1 MEISNQ
7 EDIKEQEKLD
17 RQLLDLGPTV
27 PLPEPEV
34 LQPLPSL
41 SAGGVLSREN
51 SAEEGARLGS
61 AVQSVYITTISS
73 FEIQQNECFI
83 FTLLNVFV
91 C

>member
-7 EDIKEQEKLD
+7 EDIKEQEELD
-17 RQLLDLGPTV
+17 RQFLDLGPTV

-51 SAEEGARLGS
+51 SAEEGAR
-61 AVQSVYITTISS
+61 
-73 FEIQQNECFI
+73 
-83 FTLLNVFV
+83 
-91 C
+91 